1 MIYIYIWQFWAWNA
15 FLCSSVLVAADD
27 DNEDEESD
35 DNEEEKDDEND
46 EEEEED
52 DKEEEEE
59 DTKHKNASWTIRTTA
74 LARPGTTWTE
84 KAGREAAEGTGA
96 DRLKG
101 RSQHSPILWGGY
113 D

>member
-1 MIYIYIWQFWAWNA
+1 MFFVYSW
-15 FLCSSVLVAADD
+15 VLAAADD
-27 DNEDEESD
+27 DNEDEE
-35 DNEEEKDDEND
+35 DDEND
-46 EEEEED
+46 EEKDEEEEED
-52 DKEEEEE
+52 EKEEEEE

-74 LARPGTTWTE
+74 LAGPGATWTE

-101 RSQHSPILWGGY
+101 RSQLSPILWGRY